1 MIRAVIFDFDGTI
14 LDTETPIYR
23 AWSRTYEQHG
33 QQLSMEE
40 YSAAIGT
47 DYSVFDPRGT
57 LEQRIGRKLDWAA
70 LDTERRNYHM
80 ELVVANDI
88 LPGVRELM
96 AEVKARGLRCA
107 IASSSTTEWV
117 ESHLRR
123 LGLDRFVDFIS
134 CADPPQRPKPAT
146 DVYDRALVALE
157 VAADEAVA
165 IEDSPNGA
173 IAALKAGIACV
184 GVPNTMTSLFDFP
197 AGIRRVASLEGMSLD
212 ELFALAKSGS
222 SAL

>member
-14 LDTETPIYR
+14 LDTETPIYK

-33 QQLSMEE
+33 QQLTIEE

-57 LEQRIGRKLDWAA
+57 LEQRIGRKLDWAT
-70 LDTERRNYHM
+70 LDTERRNYHL
-80 ELVVANDI
+80 ELVVANEI
-88 LPGVRELM
+88 LPGVSNLM

-107 IASSSTTEWV
+107 VASSSTTDWV
-117 ESHLRR
+117 ESHLQR
-123 LGLDRFVDFIS
+123 LGLRQYVDLIV
-134 CADPPQRPKPAT
+134 CADPPRRPKPAT
-146 DVYDRALVALE
+146 DVYDHVLAELKI
-157 VAADEAVA
+157 AAAEAVA

-173 IAALKAGIACV
+173 TAALRAGIACI

-197 AGIRRVASLEGMSLD
+197 AGIKRVSSLEGMSVD
-212 ELFALAKSGS
+212 RLFTLGQSG
-222 SAL
+222 AAVI